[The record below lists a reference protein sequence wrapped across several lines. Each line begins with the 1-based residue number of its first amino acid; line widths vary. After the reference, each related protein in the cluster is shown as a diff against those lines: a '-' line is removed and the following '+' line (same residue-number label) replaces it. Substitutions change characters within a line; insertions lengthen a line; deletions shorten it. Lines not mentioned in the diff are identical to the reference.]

1 MKIRTKGASSPNV
14 VDLPE
19 GATITL
25 KPWASAALAAGQAAF
40 NEALKAGLTR
50 ADATVA
56 FTAGAVAWG
65 ATDWSGI
72 EDKDTGEDLEISPE
86 LVEQLVIQDAGAFSV
101 LDEKY
106 VLPGLAREQ
115 EKNGS
120 APSLAG
126 GTPAGATTDA

>member
-1 MKIRTKGASSPNV
+1 MKIRTQGAESLFVVSLPGGAS
-14 VDLPE
+14 
-19 GATITL
+19 ITL
-25 KPWASAALAAGQAAF
+25 KPWRSAALAAGQAAF
-40 NEALKAGLTR
+40 NVALTAGLTR

-65 ATDWSGI
+65 AVAWDGVSDLDSG
-72 EDKDTGEDLEISPE
+72 ESLEISPE
-86 LVEQLVIQDAGAFSV
+86 LVEQLVIQDAGAFSA